1 MSTGQCPTALKPNKV
16 DSFKLEGININDVVK
31 IIFCTTLFIYT

>member
-16 DSFKLEGININDVVK
+16 HSFKLERVDINDVKV
-31 IIFCTTLFIYT
+31 IFCTTLFMYT